1 MSKKIVS
8 LALAMAFVATTAVA
22 SFAADCTG
30 TVTAVAG
37 TTATVKCDDGKEVK
51 ATGAAKVGDK
61 VTVKADK
68 IEAAAA
74 AKPAK
79 KKIEGC

>member
-30 TVTAVAG
+30 TVTAVSGDAV
-37 TTATVKCDDGKEVK
+37 TVKCDDGKEVK

-68 IEAAAA
+68 IQAA
-74 AKPAK
+74 AKAK

>member
-22 SFAADCTG
+22 SFANDCTG
-30 TVTAVAG
+30 SVTAVSGDAV
-37 TTATVKCDDGKEVK
+37 TVKCDDGKEVK

-61 VTVKADK
+61 VTVKGGK
-68 IEAAAA
+68 IEG
-74 AKPAK
+74 AKGGK